1 MTAISRFDI
10 SIAKL
15 RGRGRQ
21 TSDPPEGSRLRAHPC
36 VLLTLVDRPP
46 AVNVWAHDTND
57 IARSHL
63 PLSGVIEV
71 TFSREIRLSRARELT
86 EDLGRVT
93 VG

>member
-1 MTAISRFDI
+1 VNV
-10 SIAKL
+10 
-15 RGRGRQ
+15 
-21 TSDPPEGSRLRAHPC
+21 RAH
-36 VLLTLVDRPP
+36 D
-46 AVNVWAHDTND
+46 AND

-71 TFSREIRLSRARELT
+71 TFLEEYVSRARELT

>member
-1 MTAISRFDI
+1 MTAMSRFDI
-10 SIAKL
+10 SIANL
-15 RGRGRQ
+15 RGRGHQ
-21 TSDPPEGSRLRAHPC
+21 TSDPPEGSRLRAHPR
-36 VLLTLVDRPP
+36 VLLTLVDHPP
-46 AVNVWAHDTND
+46 AVNVRAHDAND

-71 TFSREIRLSRARELT
+71 TFLEEYVSRARELT

>member
-21 TSDPPEGSRLRAHPC
+21 TSDPPEGSRLRAHPR

-46 AVNVWAHDTND
+46 AVNVRAHDAND
-57 IARSHL
+57 AAHVSR
-63 PLSGVIEV
+63 
-71 TFSREIRLSRARELT
+71 SRERADRGSGER
-86 EDLGRVT
+86 DRGMSPVVWR
-93 VG
+93 